1 MQRVVSNTSPLIH
14 LAKIGRLDLL
24 KHLFNE
30 TIVPEAVYRESV
42 VEGGNRKD
50 AVKISEAEWIKV
62 QKIKDDKLKR
72 ALMIDLDEGEAE
84 AIVLALEEHADL
96 IILDDYEGRIVAR
109 TLGLKVTGTIGILI
123 KAKREG
129 MIQSLKNEIDKL
141 MRTGFWMNKK
151 LYKRILEE
159 SGEV

>member
-1 MQRVVSNTSPLIH
+1 MQKVVSNTSSLIH